1 MRPYTLAFSVAVHL
15 LVVALIVI
23 TPIVANG
30 VPPEPRRAFD
40 FIVVRPV
47 DPPPSPPSPVQRDRS
62 TMAAATNRGGA
73 PLDAPD
79 GITQETGLDDVATAW
94 TISPVPCRRACPVM
108 APRGCFRADRPASA
122 AGRREAAWARRR
134 IDPAAAEDSPRR
146 ARLPRARTGG
156 AQGGNRHPRSRNRRR
171 RPGAEPARAALRSA
185 AAVDAVRQWQFTPT
199 LLNGEPVPVVMT
211 VTVGFVLNP

>member
-47 DPPPSPPSPVQRDRS
+47 DPPPSPPSPVQRDRR

-79 GITQETGLDDVATAW
+79 GITQETGLDDLATAMDDFAGAMQEG
-94 TISPVPCRRACPVM
+94 VPGDGSTGLLPGGPSRLRRRPQRSRLGAS
-108 APRGCFRADRPASA
+108 ADRS
-122 AGRREAAWARRR
+122 GRRRRFVTSR
-134 IDPAAAEDSPRR
+134 PSTPSSHGRR
-146 ARLPRARTGG
+146 ARR
-156 AQGGNRHPRSRNRRR
+156 
-171 RPGAEPARAALRSA
+171 EPSSSK
-185 AAVDAVRQWQFTPT
+185 P
-199 LLNGEPVPVVMT
+199 
-211 VTVGFVLNP
+211 